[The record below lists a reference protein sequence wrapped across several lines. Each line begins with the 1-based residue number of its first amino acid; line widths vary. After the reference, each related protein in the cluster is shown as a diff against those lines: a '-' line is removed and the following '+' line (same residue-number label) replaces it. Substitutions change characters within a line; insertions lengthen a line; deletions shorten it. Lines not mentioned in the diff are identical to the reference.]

1 MVYSGNTDEA
11 ILAEKPV
18 KSTFY
23 ALGTTQTSSYL
34 ATGGSGVFGENF
46 VEEITDVKYHT
57 MYLNKKTWTDALAEW
72 GDTHFSTLNPF
83 IKNVISPYGKFVD
96 ITTLN
101 KITYR
106 EGNIKGSY
114 RYPLLESKEG
124 ETFTPI
130 NTMKCL
136 INPKNPYEDLGTT
149 AEESYRL
156 RLEAMVQDGIRN
168 EGQIT
173 YTYATE
179 IDINFSTQAIAFR
192 GSDVRNIFI
201 PMYSLFIP
209 TTNGEKRS
217 ANILYYSTDSSIS
230 SMLFPT
236 NDVTSISVSITVIN
250 KIPGYLF
257 KASHNYYNPVSVFAF
272 GYTSKDGTVYN
283 QLTESGI
290 PEDIKT
296 FIDSDS
302 SDTEP
307 NYKVFTRIK

>member
-23 ALGTTQTSSYL
+23 ALGTRQTSSNL
-34 ATGGSGVFGENF
+34 GKGGSGVFGENF
-46 VEEITDVKYHT
+46 IEEIADVKYHT

-72 GDTHFSTLNPF
+72 GDTPFPTLNPF
-83 IKNVISPYGKFVD
+83 INGVISPYGKFVD
-96 ITTLN
+96 ITNLN
-101 KITYR
+101 KIPYS
-106 EGNIKGSY
+106 EENIKGSY
-114 RYPLLESKEG
+114 RYPLLESKG

-136 INPKNPYEDLGTT
+136 INPKNPYEDLGTNG
-149 AEESYRL
+149 EEAYKL
-156 RLEAMVQDGIRN
+156 KLETMAKDGIRN

-179 IDINFSTQAIAFR
+179 IDVDFSTQAIAFR
-192 GSDVRNIFI
+192 GSDKRSIFI

-217 ANILYYSTDSSIS
+217 ANTLYYSIGSSIMLPS
-230 SMLFPT
+230 NYMHDVYISM
-236 NDVTSISVSITVIN
+236 SAMEAVIN

-257 KASHNYYNPVSVFAF
+257 KADHSFVQFLAF
-272 GYTSKDGTVYN
+272 GYKSKDGTVYN
-283 QLTESGI
+283 QLTESEI
-290 PEDIKT
+290 PDDIKT
-296 FIDSDS
+296 FIGSSS

>member
-34 ATGGSGVFGENF
+34 GKGGSGVFGENF

-57 MYLNKKTWTDALAEW
+57 MYLNKKTWTGALAEW
-72 GDTHFSTLNPF
+72 GDTPFPTLNPF
-83 IKNVISPYGKFVD
+83 IDNVISPYGKFVD
-96 ITTLN
+96 VTNLN
-101 KITYR
+101 KIPYS
-106 EGNIKGSY
+106 EENIKGSY
-114 RYPLLESKEG
+114 RYPLLESKG

-136 INPKNPYEDLGTT
+136 INPKNPYEDLG
-149 AEESYRL
+149 YRL
-156 RLEAMVQDGIRN
+156 RLEAMVRDGIRN

-173 YTYATE
+173 YTYTTE
-179 IDINFSTQAIAFR
+179 IDIDFSTQAIAFR
-192 GSDVRNIFI
+192 GSDERIVFI
-201 PMYSLFIP
+201 PMYSLFIS

-217 ANILYYSTDSSIS
+217 ANTLYYSTDRSIFIPKDNIS
-230 SMLFPT
+230 G
-236 NDVTSISVSITVIN
+236 DVLGGDIKVSGTVIN

-257 KASHNYYNPVSVFAF
+257 KTYYYSDYVSVLAF

-283 QLTESGI
+283 QLTKSEI

-296 FIDSDS
+296 FIGSDS

>member
-23 ALGTTQTSSYL
+23 ALGTTQTSSNL
-34 ATGGSGVFGENF
+34 GTGGSGVFGENF

-72 GDTHFSTLNPF
+72 GDTPFPTLNPF
-83 IKNVISPYGKFVD
+83 INGVISPYGKFVD
-96 ITTLN
+96 IINLN
-101 KITYR
+101 KIPYS
-106 EGNIKGSY
+106 EENIKGSY
-114 RYPLLESKEG
+114 RYPLLESNG

-136 INPKNPYEDLGTT
+136 INPKNPYEDLGTNMS
-149 AEESYRL
+149 ESYRL
-156 RLEAMVQDGIRN
+156 KLEKMARDGIRN

-173 YTYATE
+173 YTCEKE
-179 IDINFSTQAIAFR
+179 IDIDFSTQAIAFR
-192 GSDVRNIFI
+192 GSDDRSIFI

-217 ANILYYSTDSSIS
+217 ANTLYHSTDSSI
-230 SMLFPT
+230 LFPT
-236 NDVTSISVSITVIN
+236 NDVRGWISGTVIN

-257 KASHNYYNPVSVFAF
+257 NFIYVDILAF

-283 QLTESGI
+283 QLTESEI
-290 PEDIKT
+290 PEDIKN
-296 FIDSDS
+296 FIGSDS

-307 NYKVFTRIK
+307 NYKVFTRIKQ